1 MLRLIPFEC
10 NECTYCGA
18 RKDKEISVRVR
29 RMVEY
34 SFLSF
39 ANLNKKQEGLK
50 SFLTSHKSLLLY
62 KMFIWKPNIWLP
74 KIFKSRL
81 FNVWN
86 LNELLFIVTHIIHL
100 KINFLGP
107 FYLSIKIMAWLSN
120 WKQSSSS
127 KWFCFSIS

>member
-1 MLRLIPFEC
+1 MLRLIPFKC

-50 SFLTSHKSLLLY
+50 SFVTNLSCYIKCLSENRTSDYQK
-62 KMFIWKPNIWLP
+62 
-74 KIFKSRL
+74 
-81 FNVWN
+81 
-86 LNELLFIVTHIIHL
+86 
-100 KINFLGP
+100 
-107 FYLSIKIMAWLSN
+107 YLSPD
-120 WKQSSSS
+120 
-127 KWFCFSIS
+127 FSMYEI